1 LAIVSLMKVL
11 IFEDNLMWS
20 VKLQK
25 TVKGLGHEGQ
35 VLAKIPAEI
44 PSAEAA
50 IVNLGS
56 ETMGVD
62 ALLPLLREAGVW
74 VVGHAGHKEKGLLQS
89 GREAGCDLVVTNS
102 VLTFK
107 LDQVL
112 AQAENRLSQE
122 IPDPDED

>member
-1 LAIVSLMKVL
+1 MKVL
-11 IFEDNLMWS
+11 VFEDNLMWS
-20 VKLQK
+20 VKLSK
-25 TVKGLGHEGQ
+25 TIKGLGHECQ
-35 VLAKIPAEI
+35 VLSAIPPELPA
-44 PSAEAA
+44 AAAA

-62 ALLPLLREAGVW
+62 SLLPRLRSAGIW
-74 VVGHAGHKEKGLLQS
+74 VVGHAGHKEKGLLQA

-112 AQAENRLSQE
+112 AQAESRASQE

>member
-1 LAIVSLMKVL
+1 MKVL

-25 TVKGLGHEGQ
+25 TVKGLGHEGV
-35 VLAKIPAEI
+35 VLANIPSEI
-44 PSAEAA
+44 PKADAA

-56 ETMGVD
+56 EKMGVD
-62 ALLPLLREAGVW
+62 ALLPLLREAGIW
-74 VVGHAGHKEKGLLQS
+74 VVGHAGHKEKGLLAA
-89 GREAGCDLVVTNS
+89 GREAGCSLVVTNS

-112 AQAENRLSQE
+112 SQAETRVFQE